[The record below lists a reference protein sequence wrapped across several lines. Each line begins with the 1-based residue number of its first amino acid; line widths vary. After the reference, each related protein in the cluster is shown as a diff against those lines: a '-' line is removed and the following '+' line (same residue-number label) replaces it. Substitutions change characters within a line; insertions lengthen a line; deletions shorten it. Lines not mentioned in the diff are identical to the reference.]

1 MHIACFHS
9 VFKYFYPRQMNK
21 FTKHSFCIGV
31 SLNLFKGFRNCS
43 AWQGFPDTDEITRP
57 I

>member
-1 MHIACFHS
+1 MHIACFNS

-21 FTKHSFCIGV
+21 FKKHSFCIGV